1 VSGIRRREFVILL
14 GGSAAVAW
22 PLAARAQQATDRL
35 RRIGVLMKLAESD
48 LEAQP
53 RLNAF
58 QGRLQELGWTEGRN
72 VRIDYRWTAGDY
84 DRMRAHAA
92 ELVALGP
99 DVLLAADSVRE
110 AGLL

>member
-1 VSGIRRREFVILL
+1 MTAKMKRRAFITLV
-14 GGSAAVAW
+14 GGAAAAW

-35 RRIGVLMKLAESD
+35 RQIGVLVNLAESD